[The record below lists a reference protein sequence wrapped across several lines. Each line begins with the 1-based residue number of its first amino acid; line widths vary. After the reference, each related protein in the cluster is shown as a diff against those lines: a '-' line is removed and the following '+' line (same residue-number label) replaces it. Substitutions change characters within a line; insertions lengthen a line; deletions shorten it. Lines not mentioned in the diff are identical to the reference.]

1 MGAGESGEGAAR
13 ADYGVEQ
20 ASGGH
25 AFAEIEAI
33 RDDAPDAQVLGERAH
48 DVVEAL
54 ADQDDFA
61 ARGDRF
67 VQFGDAFFFEA
78 RLQKIFE
85 EFLAEEV
92 EAVAADSAEDGVEEA
107 GGEDAVGEV
116 EEGAGEGERG
126 HGAAA
131 GPTLEEA
138 LRIPGEEGDGAD
150 GGEIEQ
156 AAFHAPED
164 GFARGCRGLLRR
176 PG

>member
-1 MGAGESGEGAAR
+1 LGACESGEGAAG

-33 RDDAPDAQVLGERAH
+33 GHDARDAQVFGERAH

-54 ADQDDFA
+54 AYQDDLA
-61 ARGDRF
+61 AGGDRF
-67 VQFGDAFFFEA
+67 FQLGDAFFLQT
-78 RLQKIFE
+78 RLEKIFE
-85 EFLAEEV
+85 ELLAEEI
-92 EAVAADSAEDGVEEA
+92 EAVAADSAEDCVEEA
-107 GGEDAVGEV
+107 SGEDAVGEV
-116 EEGAGEGERG
+116 EEGAGEGESG

-131 GPTLEEA
+131 CPTLEEA
-138 LRIPGEEGDGAD
+138 LRIPGEEAD
-150 GGEIEQ
+150 GTDSGEVEQ